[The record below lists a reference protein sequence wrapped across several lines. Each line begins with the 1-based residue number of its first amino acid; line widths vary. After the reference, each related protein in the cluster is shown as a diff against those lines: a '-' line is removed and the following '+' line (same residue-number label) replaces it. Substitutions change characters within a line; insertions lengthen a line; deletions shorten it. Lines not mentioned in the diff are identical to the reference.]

1 MATAGNFPKVVGDTI
16 FLADYN
22 AIQSVISGVLGGY
35 YYSNSGNALPKTGTP
50 AISASDMDNLRLD
63 INTGWKH
70 ITGSNSSLSD
80 KAVGDL
86 IEIADWNAYK
96 TAADYVETNKATV
109 HPTQLSSTVLN
120 QTLTTS
126 WNGLHT
132 WTQTFTWS
140 SSVVAARFFN
150 TGGYFSVDV
159 SGDGSTGSSKDDDWQ
174 NNILNAIPT
183 QTYAKTQWDA
193 GSTIDVYEYG
203 NTSQYVENYARIQIT
218 KTSIASLT
226 ISVTI
231 NDADTGDQ
239 TGTGAA
245 VDEAVNTDALA
256 SITRY
261 VSIDAV
267 PAEDPVV
274 TLNSSW

>member
-1 MATAGNFPKVVGDTI
+1 MATAGNFPKDIGDTI

-35 YYSNSGNALPKTGTP
+35 YYSSSGSALPKTGTP

-132 WTQTFTWS
+132 WTQTFTWATTTA
-140 SSVVAARFFN
+140 AARFFN
-150 TGGYFSVDV
+150 TGGYFVCDV
-159 SGDGSTGSSKDDDWQ
+159 SGSNSSGSNKDIDWQ
-174 NNILNAIPT
+174 DNILNAIPT

-193 GSTIDVYEYG
+193 GTAIDVYEYG

-218 KTSIASLT
+218 KSSNASLT

-231 NDADTGDQ
+231 NDADVGDQ
-239 TGTGAA
+239 TGTGPA
-245 VDEAVNTDALA
+245 VDEDVNTDAA
-256 SITRY
+256 ATITRY